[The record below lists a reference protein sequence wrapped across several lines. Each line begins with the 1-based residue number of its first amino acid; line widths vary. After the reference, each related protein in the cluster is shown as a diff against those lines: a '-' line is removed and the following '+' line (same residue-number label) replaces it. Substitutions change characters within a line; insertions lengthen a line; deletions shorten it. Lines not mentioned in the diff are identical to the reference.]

1 MTESHRQ
8 LSKYTA
14 IFAGGTMLSR
24 MSGLIRTVVMG
35 HMLPAMSND
44 AFWAGFR
51 FPNMLRDIV
60 GEGASNAAFV
70 PVLSETL
77 EQKGEAAFRE
87 LVSALMSAM
96 ILVLGA
102 ITILGFIFM
111 PSIFV
116 LVGWLQQLTGQE
128 VSAEQ
133 IALMKSVT
141 RWVFPYI
148 FFIGLTVYQMG
159 PLFILRHYSTP
170 SWSPALLNVCL
181 ILACWKGFSGFFPD
195 PVYALVAGVWLG
207 GISQFLVQYIALG
220 RRTGA
225 WIPNFHLRHP
235 GIRAALWLWVPV
247 ILGQSAGEVNKV
259 VDTMFAASMAKGTIT
274 ALSFANIIVQ
284 LPLAMFG
291 LAISAAILPSI
302 SRAAARQ
309 DFSEVRGTLMYG
321 FRQSYFLIMPAIM
334 TLIIL
339 PMPIVSLLFKHGQFS
354 DAVAERTAVALAYYA
369 AGLLCFA
376 WVKIA
381 VAGFYAVKKTLI
393 PVTASFASMVLNI
406 GLIFLLA
413 PRLGYR
419 GLALATTL
427 SYTINIIILYVQLC
441 RLYGVL
447 WDRPYAIGLL
457 KTTLATAGMSVVLYG
472 TAHGLDMTGGATTFL
487 GKLLAV
493 AVPLAAAGLS
503 YLGLCLLLR
512 VPELDLLLSLL
523 KRSTKG

>member
-1 MTESHRQ
+1 MTESRKQ

-14 IFAGGTMLSR
+14 IFASGTMLSR
-24 MSGLIRTVVMG
+24 ASGLIRTVVMG
-35 HMLPAMSND
+35 HVLPAMSND

-77 EQKGEAAFRE
+77 EKHGEKEFRE
-87 LVSALMSAM
+87 LVSAMMSAM
-96 ILVLGA
+96 ILVLGV
-102 ITILGFIFM
+102 ITLLGFAFM
-111 PSIFV
+111 PSIYF
-116 LVGWLQQLTGQE
+116 LVGWLQHLTRQD
-128 VSAEQ
+128 VSPEQ
-133 IALMKSVT
+133 VALMRSVT

-148 FFIGLTVYQMG
+148 FFIGLTVFQMG

-170 SWSPALLNVCL
+170 SWSPALLNVFL

-195 PVYALVAGVWLG
+195 PAYALVVGVWLG
-207 GISQFLVQYIALG
+207 GIAQFLVQYIALG
-220 RRTGA
+220 RRTGV
-225 WIPNFHLRHP
+225 WMPNFHLRHP
-235 GIRAALWLWVPV
+235 GIRMALWLWIPV

-302 SRAAARQ
+302 SRAAARK
-309 DFSEVRGTLMYG
+309 DYHEVRETLLYG
-321 FRQSYFLIMPAIM
+321 FRQSYFLILPAIM

-339 PMPIVSLLFKHGQFS
+339 PGPIVSLLFKHGQFS
-354 DAVAERTAVALAYYA
+354 AAVAERTAIALAYYA

-381 VAGFYAVKKTLI
+381 VAGFYADKKTLI
-393 PVTASFASMVLNI
+393 PVIASFSSMVLNI

-413 PRLGYR
+413 PRLGFR

-427 SYTINIIILYVQLC
+427 SYTINIGLLYALLC
-441 RLYGVL
+441 RRYGPM
-447 WDRPYAIGLL
+447 WDRPYLVGLA
-457 KTTLATAGMSVVLYG
+457 KTTLATAGMSAVLYLAARG
-472 TAHGLDMTGGATTFL
+472 VQDFFNPDVLVGKIAIVFL
-487 GKLLAV
+487 
-493 AVPLAAAGLS
+493 PCAAAGIA
-503 YLGLCLLLR
+503 YLAFCQMLKM
-512 VPELDLLLSLL
+512 PELRLLFSLF
-523 KRSTKG
+523 RR